1 MTILKWNSRGDY
13 FPCLWSFRPT
23 LYVDTVC
30 NGVMHGNVCPVK
42 RSGPGLVT
50 EERREE
56 EEKWHPV
63 IRAHVMTPAP
73 DTGARHRTDTYRGDQ
88 TQQEE
93 NMSCVC
99 FDVWASGLF
108 LITEVSLSLHHQVNR
123 PDLTVWPY
131 YPYKSWY
138 YYYLHH
144 QILILSWE
152 LHPVVTLYT
161 ADNVLLTQ
169 GTDTLMQ
176 CWMINIYISDRYS
189 MSSPPS
195 IFRLCLYLCVITR
208 PATAADEDQIVKN
221 GTLREQRNQVGPI

>member
-1 MTILKWNSRGDY
+1 MCVLSRDQDPG
-13 FPCLWSFRPT
+13 WWR
-23 LYVDTVC
+23 
-30 NGVMHGNVCPVK
+30 K
-42 RSGPGLVT
+42 RG
-50 EERREE
+50 ERRRRNG
-56 EEKWHPV
+56 
-63 IRAHVMTPAP
+63 IRSLEPRCH
-73 DTGARHRTDTYRGDQ
+73 DTSPGHWGQASHTDIQGDQ

-144 QILILSWE
+144 QIPTLSWE
-152 LHPVVTLYT
+152 LHPVTLNT